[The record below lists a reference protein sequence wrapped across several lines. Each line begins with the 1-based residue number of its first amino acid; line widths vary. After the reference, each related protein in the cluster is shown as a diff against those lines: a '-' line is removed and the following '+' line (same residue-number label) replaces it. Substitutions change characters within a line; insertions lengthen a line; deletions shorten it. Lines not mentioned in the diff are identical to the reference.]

1 VARARKVNAASSIG
15 TTIVA
20 SCMASAVG
28 VLATRRGAAVEASVA
43 SGAAALGAS
52 TAT

>member
-1 VARARKVNAASSIG
+1 MTILLIIKRDRRARYAA
-15 TTIVA
+15 
-20 SCMASAVG
+20 
-28 VLATRRGAAVEASVA
+28 GAAVEASVA